1 MTGRFEP
8 ERPVAKPA
16 ARPSLPAA
24 VLWDMD
30 GTLVDTEP
38 YWMECEAALVAEHGG
53 QWSTEDA
60 HALVGNDLRV
70 SAAYIRERG
79 GVPLEP
85 EEIIRVLVAG
95 VTERVRQRVPWRPGA
110 LDLLEDL
117 HRHRVPCALVTMSYR
132 GLAEAVVAALP
143 PDRFACLVTGDE
155 VSQGKPHPEPYLVA
169 VAELSVPP
177 ADCVAIEDSPTGV
190 ASAEAAGV
198 PVLAVE
204 HLVPIPP
211 GPGRVV
217 RQTLAGLR
225 TADLLDLFDPEPGSG
240 PVEAAGARAGSIPIG
255 LPVHHDPDTAGPT
268 PGSGRDRQRKVTP
281 QPG

>member
-1 MTGRFEP
+1 MTGRLEP
-8 ERPVAKPA
+8 ARPVAKPA
-16 ARPSLPAA
+16 APPALPAA

-53 QWSTEDA
+53 RWSTEEA

-70 SAAYIRERG
+70 SAAYLRERG

-117 HRHRVPCALVTMSYR
+117 HRYRVPCALVTMSYR

-143 PDRFACLVTGDE
+143 PGRFGCLVTGDE
-155 VSQGKPHPEPYLVA
+155 VGHGKPHPEPYLVA

-204 HLVPIPP
+204 HLVPIAAR
-211 GPGRVV
+211 PGRVLLH
-217 RQTLAGLR
+217 TLAGLSA
-225 TADLLDLFDPEPGSG
+225 ADLLPLFHL
-240 PVEAAGARAGSIPIG
+240 EAAPAPSRRS
-255 LPVHHDPDTAGPT
+255 
-268 PGSGRDRQRKVTP
+268 
-281 QPG
+281 